1 MHATR
6 NTVSFVVA
14 GLGAPERLDKH
25 LRQHFPTWGR
35 QAVNRIIG
43 QRQVLVN
50 DRPVWLASWEVRN
63 GDRID
68 VTAAPPDKPVPA
80 AIFDDD
86 WLIAVEP
93 DLVAV
98 DKPAG
103 LLVEPVRQGDPAN
116 LRDLAIARF
125 GPLTLFHRLDR
136 DTSGVVLLTRSAEL
150 NRALAQA
157 WQSRAVE
164 KEYRAVVAARG
175 ALAEAGII
183 DLRLAP
189 HATRSDKMIV
199 VARGGQHA
207 ITRYAVLGQTVAGI
221 VVQLWP
227 ETGRMHQLRVHL
239 AALGAPILGDR
250 LYGDPASAPR
260 LMLHALRL
268 VLPASA
274 GALARTYVAPLP
286 PGLDLT

>member
-1 MHATR
+1 M
-6 NTVSFVVA
+6 
-14 GLGAPERLDKH
+14 
-25 LRQHFPTWGR
+25 
-35 QAVNRIIG
+35 
-43 QRQVLVN
+43 
-50 DRPVWLASWEVRN
+50 RN

-68 VTAAPPDKPVPA
+68 VTAPPPDKPAPA

-98 DKPAG
+98 NKPAG
-103 LLVEPVRQGDPAN
+103 LLVEPVRQGDAQAN

-157 WQSRAVE
+157 WQNRTVE
-164 KEYRAVVAARG
+164 KEYRAIVAARG
-175 ALAEAGII
+175 ALTVAGVI

-189 HATRSDKMIV
+189 HPTRRDKMAV
-199 VARGGQHA
+199 VDRGGQHA
-207 ITRYAVLGQTVAGI
+207 ITRYAVLGQTAAGI

-227 ETGRMHQLRVHL
+227 ETGRTHQLRVHL
-239 AALGAPILGDR
+239 SLI
-250 LYGDPASAPR
+250 
-260 LMLHALRL
+260 HI
-268 VLPASA
+268 
-274 GALARTYVAPLP
+274 
-286 PGLDLT
+286 